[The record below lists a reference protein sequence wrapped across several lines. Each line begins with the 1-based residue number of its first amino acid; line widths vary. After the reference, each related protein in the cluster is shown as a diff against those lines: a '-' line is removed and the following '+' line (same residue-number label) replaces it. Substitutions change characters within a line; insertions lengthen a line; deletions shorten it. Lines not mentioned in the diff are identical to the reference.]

1 MYQINATTNELI
13 ELSAKRFS
21 ELGFKEREHLQEWLA
36 KCPTALGEELLI
48 IQKEFDGFDETRER
62 LDLLALDK
70 SGNLVLIENK
80 LDDSGRD
87 VVWQS
92 LKYASYCS
100 ALKKAD
106 IVRIYQSYLDRYEG
120 GRDASEL
127 VCEFLEAED
136 ISDVILNSG
145 TEQRIKLVAAH
156 FRKEVTSTVLWLLQ
170 HNLQIQCYKATPYQR
185 GEDLF
190 LNIEQIIPTP
200 EAADFM
206 IGITEKENE
215 EKSAKR
221 ETAGRFKLREDFWG
235 ETLKALEDAKVGLF
249 KNVSPS
255 RDHWLNTG
263 SGLSSLAYVMIF
275 GKNEIRVEVYISRSN
290 GAANKAI
297 FDMLYAKKAEIEAVF
312 RQPLVWQRLDDKKA
326 CRIKYAQAFDGYD
339 RGNWPEMIDW
349 LVGHVQLLEKA
360 FRPQIAVVKN
370 ELQLPK

>member
-1 MYQINATTNELI
+1 MYQINRTTNELV
-13 ELSAKRFS
+13 ELRAKRFT

-106 IVRIYQSYLDRYEG
+106 ILRIYQSYLDRYEG
-120 GRDASEL
+120 GGDASEL

-145 TEQRIKLVAAH
+145 TEQRIKLVAAN

-221 ETAGRFKLREDFWG
+221 ETASRFKLREDFWG
-235 ETLKALEDAKVGLF
+235 EMLKALEANQIGLF
-249 KNVSPS
+249 QNVSAS
-255 RDHWLNTG
+255 KEHWLSTG
-263 SGLSSLAYVMIF
+263 TGLGGVAYEMIF
-275 GKNEIRVEVYISRSN
+275 GKKEARVEVYISRSQ
-290 GAANKAI
+290 AETNKAI

-312 RQPLVWQRLDDKKA
+312 RQPLVWQRLDNKKA

-339 RGNWPEMIDW
+339 RGNWPEMIEW
-349 LVGHVQLLEKA
+349 LAGYIAKLEQA
-360 FRPQIAVVKN
+360 FHSHIDSARERLKQA
-370 ELQLPK
+370 

>member
-1 MYQINATTNELI
+1 MYQINRTTNELV
-13 ELSAKRFS
+13 ELRAKRFT

-106 IVRIYQSYLDRYEG
+106 ILRIYQSYLDRYEG
-120 GRDASEL
+120 GGDASEL

-145 TEQRIKLVAAH
+145 TEQRIKLVAAN

-221 ETAGRFKLREDFWG
+221 ETASRFKLREDFWG
-235 ETLKALEDAKVGLF
+235 EMLKALEANQIGLF
-249 KNVSPS
+249 QNVSAS
-255 RDHWLNTG
+255 KEHWLSTG
-263 SGLSSLAYVMIF
+263 TGLGGVAYEMIF
-275 GKNEIRVEVYISRSN
+275 GKKEARVEVYISRSQ
-290 GAANKAI
+290 AETNKAI

-312 RQPLVWQRLDDKKA
+312 SQPLVWQRLDNKKA

-339 RGNWPEMIDW
+339 RGNWPEMIEW
-349 LVGHVQLLEKA
+349 LAGYIAKLEQA
-360 FRPQIAVVKN
+360 FHSHIDSARERLKQA
-370 ELQLPK
+370 